1 MSSNNSNSKMTVC
14 CIYGIIVLLLMGA
27 HAVAL
32 GQAKTKASKDTDF
45 ERYLLEQFEQDLAV
59 ARDQLAYEQ
68 YQKRGSEISPWMKDA
83 ALPSPDNAA
92 LLYYQAFLLQPDL
105 DLSTSHKID
114 DVLRGAKADIQ
125 LRTYLGHCLPAIEM
139 AEIASRIPQCTWG
152 VRYLQ
157 IPGYNKSFLS
167 TRLYH
172 LVIILLADARTLA
185 ADGNYRAALARC
197 LTVRRF
203 ARHIGEEPKLELLSR
218 GHNSMTLRTVQ
229 HVLGIMPPD
238 VDILTWFR
246 GQLAVVKGPP
256 LSYAEILQANF
267 KAYLNHVRTNPDP
280 LKYMNKELVEKA
292 KNEHEK
298 ENARNLTD
306 EQILSRAF
314 KPFPHFFDSIFR
326 ILDSEMTYE
335 QKCAEM
341 QRLIDKLKKEEGT
354 DPLVAHIINYSDI
367 DVILEPPSRQY
378 QFYVGRQAHING
390 IKAAVEVYLIVAKT
404 GQLPKALPDGLP
416 KDPFTG
422 RDFIYEITDEGFA
435 LRCQDEEFLRRKNK
449 WLEFKVKSKD

>member
-1 MSSNNSNSKMTVC
+1 MSNNNSNSKKTFFCV
-14 CIYGIIVLLLMGA
+14 YGIIVLWLMA
-27 HAVAL
+27 ANLTAL
-32 GQAKTKASKDTDF
+32 GQTKTKAPKPQIPEIVKLQQSARAAVK
-45 ERYLLEQFEQDLAV
+45 ERRAEE
-59 ARDQLAYEQ
+59 AYK
-68 YQKRGSEISPWMKDA
+68 KRNVEVTPWTEDST
-83 ALPSPDNAA
+83 PPNQDNAA
-92 LLYYQAFLLQPDL
+92 LLYYQAFLLQPEL

-114 DVLRGAKADIQ
+114 DVLRGAKADRQ
-125 LRTYLGHCLPAIEM
+125 LRTYLGHCLPTIEM

-185 ADGNYRAALARC
+185 ADGHYRAALARC

-203 ARHIGEEPKLELLSR
+203 ARHIGEDPKLELLSR

-238 VDILTWFR
+238 ADVLTWFR
-246 GQLAVVKGPP
+246 GQLSVVKGPP

-280 LKYMNKELVEKA
+280 LKYMRKELVEKA

-306 EQILSRAF
+306 EQILLRAR
-314 KPFPHFFDSIFR
+314 KPFPRFFDSIFR
-326 ILDSEMTYE
+326 ILDSEITFR
-335 QKCAEM
+335 QKCDQI
-341 QRLIDKLKKEEGT
+341 QRLIDKLKEEDGT
-354 DPLVAHIINYSDI
+354 DPVVECVINWSGI
-367 DVILEPPSRQY
+367 DGMIEDPSRQY
-378 QFYVGRQAHING
+378 PFYVGCQAHING
-390 IKAAVEVYLIVAKT
+390 IKAAVEVYLVLAKT
-404 GQLPKALPDGLP
+404 GQLPEKLPDHLP
-416 KDPFTG
+416 KDTFTG
-422 RDFIYEITDEGFA
+422 RNFVYEITDEGFA
-435 LRCQDEEFLRRKNK
+435 LRCQGEEFLKRKYRL
-449 WLEFKVKSKD
+449 LEFKVKK